1 MRTVALI
8 AAAAAILTPAPSAG
22 SPPADAPVV
31 VWVAARGGEKDAVFP
46 IAAGWIED
54 LRILVVREEVEAP
67 LDLLEAER
75 TLLTHRALA
84 VIWHDAV
91 GTLRVLLAT
100 GDRLEQIAV
109 PAGGTTEE
117 GLYLRELI
125 AERLAEGGDLAAAL
139 VTVPDEIVAARPAS
153 PDGSPIPAIPMERR
167 VLAGPASGFKIGIG
181 YAATAHFDEVVW
193 WQQALRVVAPALRLG
208 ALVQT
213 SLELELGLPA
223 EIGEDDGASLEFR
236 TVSVTAGLSTFPLR
250 SSVVELEAGIGLG
263 PAYTE
268 AVAFLPDGRSERQA
282 HTAGHATAMIA
293 LVIHPAAHVDIRAR
307 LDARYVIRPAGY
319 SINGRGDFGAYPWQP
334 SGGIDIAFALFR
346 R

>member
-8 AAAAAILTPAPSAG
+8 AAAAAILMPEPSAG
-22 SPPADAPVV
+22 SLPADAPVV
-31 VWVAARGGEKDAVFP
+31 VWVAAKGAEKDAVFP

-75 TLLTHRALA
+75 TLLAHRALA

-91 GTLRVLLAT
+91 GALRVLLAT
-100 GDRLEQIAV
+100 GDRMEQIAV
-109 PAGGTTEE
+109 PAGETTEE

-125 AERLAEGGDLAAAL
+125 AERLAEGGGLAAAL

-153 PDGSPIPAIPMERR
+153 PDASPIPAIPMEQR
-167 VLAGPASGFKIGIG
+167 APTGPASGVKIGIG

-193 WQQALRVVAPALRLG
+193 WQQALRFVAPALRLG

-213 SLELELGLPA
+213 SLELELGLPV
-223 EIGEDDGASLEFR
+223 EIGDDDGASLEFR
-236 TVSVTAGLSTFPLR
+236 TVTVTAGLSTFPLR
-250 SSVVELEAGIGLG
+250 RSAVEVEVGLG
-263 PAYTE
+263 VGPVHTV
-268 AVAFLPDGRSERQA
+268 AVAFLEDGHSERRE
-282 HTAGHATAMIA
+282 HNAGQVAAMVA
-293 LVIHPAAHVDIRAR
+293 VVFHPASNVDIRAR

-319 SINGRGDFGAYPWQP
+319 GINGRGDFGAYPWQP